1 MALTL
6 VSTQKNGT
14 VILFG
19 GKGSLQSRYREVVE
33 ASGYAF
39 QHYEARL
46 PQHGR
51 PLAHKIALVI
61 VVASMISHPLMAQA
75 RLWAGRSTRIVYV
88 KNPSITAVRRAIADE
103 LLGST
108 TPAPPHAA

>member
-6 VSTQKNGT
+6 VSTQKPGT

-19 GKGSLQSRYREVVE
+19 GKGSLQARYREVVE

-51 PLAHKIALVI
+51 PLANIALVI
-61 VVASMISHPLMAQA
+61 VVAGMISHPLMAQA

-103 LLGST
+103 LLAT
-108 TPAPPHAA
+108 TNPAPPHAA